1 MYEIDCFAWVGMLW
15 MKLQAV
21 ALGMLL
27 RGYLVEP
34 TVFTGQK
41 RFVHVFIQSV
51 KDRQVSSLH
60 C

>member
-1 MYEIDCFAWVGMLW
+1 MKPTVLHGLEMLW
-15 MKLQAV
+15 TKLQAV

-27 RGYLVEP
+27 RGYFVEP

-41 RFVHVFIQSV
+41 RCVHVFTQSV
-51 KDRQVSSLH
+51 KDRQVPSLH